1 LRGLKRRPQKIRDD
15 FLVAIDSKIKYQ
27 IYFKEAKLMSTT
39 QTVNPSI
46 NYAPIIQGANSAL
59 KAMENDRLSAQKDQE
74 HAEAR
79 LKEHY
84 AEVKNLG
91 VEPEQLEERIVQLDV
106 ELFEDMVAT
115 VELLPLEYRKKFIDR
130 GQFIAAVDTM
140 SDFMGTLEGEPE
152 LWKRV
157 DAAMTRA
164 QAILNP
170 PPPAEEGA
178 THE

>member
-1 LRGLKRRPQKIRDD
+1 
-15 FLVAIDSKIKYQ
+15 
-27 IYFKEAKLMSTT
+27 MSTT
-39 QTVNPSI
+39 QLINNNSTPTQSTPTI

-91 VEPEQLEERIVQLDV
+91 VEPERLEEKITELDV

-115 VELLPLEYRKKFIDR
+115 VELIPADYRRRFIDR
-130 GQFIAAVDTM
+130 AAFEAAIESMTYFAVIVKD
-140 SDFMGTLEGEPE
+140 D
-152 LWKRV
+152 LWARV
-157 DAAMTRA
+157 DAAITRA

-170 PPPAEEGA
+170 PPPPTVEEGA
-178 THE
+178 EQGQINSGEGM

>member
-1 LRGLKRRPQKIRDD
+1 
-15 FLVAIDSKIKYQ
+15 
-27 IYFKEAKLMSTT
+27 MSTPST
-39 QTVNPSI
+39 SI

-74 HAEAR
+74 HAEGR

-84 AEVKNLG
+84 AEVKALK
-91 VEPEQLEERIVQLDV
+91 VEPEKLEEKLTELDV

-115 VELLPLEYRKKFIDR
+115 VELIPAEYRKRFIDR

-140 SDFMGTLEGEPE
+140 SDFIGGLEGGSD
-152 LWKRV
+152 LWARV
-157 DAAMTRA
+157 DAAITRA

-170 PPPAEEGA
+170 PPPVEAEEGA